1 MPAHAAAAAHVLW
14 LPQHRTLTRLLRA
27 APQIRLHLAHAGH
40 AILGDDLYGVTGGRT
55 AEKHLPGCCICLWPC
70 CRWQVQGL
78 ISHSRSASLLAAF
91 YRLSLLPKPP
101 PAWILVQAPGLGGML
116 CTLRPCT
123 SPTLAPAS
131 RSPCGRRCRQISWRP
146 CSSWACGCRRG
157 TKRCRQNAM

>member
-91 YRLSLLPKPP
+91 YRLSLLPQPP
-101 PAWILVQAPGLGGML
+101 PAHPDAGPWIGRHALHAAALHITHPRTGEPITVRAPLPPDFLEAMQQLGLRLPEGH
-116 CTLRPCT
+116 
-123 SPTLAPAS
+123 
-131 RSPCGRRCRQISWRP
+131 
-146 CSSWACGCRRG
+146 
-157 TKRCRQNAM
+157 